1 MIRRPPRSTLFPY
14 TTLFR
19 SHDFVAIGRVSRDI
33 GSQSSI
39 GLLYADREVGGFFNR
54 VGSIDGRFKLN
65 ENWVATAQ
73 AAVSATINPDDPNFN
88 LFNTTGHYQAGSA
101 GEFIM
106 QRDGLKLNYFLDY
119 SDRSLSFRT

>member
-19 SHDFVAIGRVSRDI
+19 SHAFFAIGRVSRDI

-73 AAVSATINPDDPNFN
+73 AAVSDTINPDDPNFH
-88 LFNTTGHYQAGSA
+88 LFNTTGRKQAVSA
-101 GEFIM
+101 GGFIL
-106 QRDGLKLNYFLDY
+106 QRDRREFNYFLDY
-119 SDRSLSFRT
+119 